1 MPGITI
7 HLASANQYLKKH
19 LEENREE
26 FIRGTIAP
34 DIAKDYNASH
44 YSKPCNR
51 DSLEEYLKAKVD
63 IYEAFLDL
71 DLSKAFN
78 RGQILHL
85 IMDFEFYNNYF
96 DEDEIRDLSLEE
108 FRSIMYHDYASL
120 NRHVKEK
127 YGVEFPEEV
136 KDFDID
142 DGESS
147 IMLEPTEVD
156 EFIERIG
163 DIEIGEHEGTRG
175 R

>member
-19 LEENREE
+19 PEEDREE
-26 FIRGTIAP
+26 FIRGTVAP
-34 DIAKDYNASH
+34 DIAKDFIASH
-44 YSKPCNR
+44 YTKPYNG
-51 DSLEEYLKAKVD
+51 DSLLGCLEAKVD

-71 DLSKAFN
+71 DLSTAFN
-78 RGQILHL
+78 RGQMLHL

-96 DEDEIRDLSLEE
+96 NEDEIQDLSPEE
-108 FRSIMYHDYASL
+108 FRGITYHDYASL

-136 KDFDID
+136 KEFDVD
-142 DGESS
+142 DSEPP
-147 IMLEPTEVD
+147 ILLEPTEID
-156 EFIERIG
+156 AFIERIG
-163 DIEIGEHEGTRG
+163 DIEIEKHEGNRG